1 MAIARQLIFSMSLN
15 EDKLSVGGFYSWA
28 QVVDGNSDGATFSC
42 AYIPPA
48 KATSIAMIQPRAFLG
63 TMGADVM
70 LQTFHEGKTQD
81 GESDINAYAI
91 TNMISPALAN
101 AQNTNAGSEP
111 LEICRWVNLEMANI
125 NALAKGIV
133 VQYAV
138 EAESPHLVSPVW
150 QDMYYDTGNN
160 RAFFPR
166 CLARWIHLK
175 ITDTTM
181 LINTDIWGAFVLG
194 FYPLGTRDQGARN

>member
-15 EDKLSVGGFYSWA
+15 EDKVSVGGFYSYA
-28 QVVDGNSDGATFSC
+28 QIVDGNATGSVFSC
-42 AYIPPA
+42 AYTPPA
-48 KATSIAMIQPRAFLG
+48 KATNIAMIQPRAFLG
-63 TMGADVM
+63 TIGSDMM

-81 GESDINAYAI
+81 GDSDINAYAI

-111 LEICRWVNLEMANI
+111 LEICRWINLEMANI

-138 EAESPHLVSPVW
+138 EAESPHLVSPTW
-150 QDMYYDTGNN
+150 QDMHYDTGNN

-175 ITDTTM
+175 ITDATM
-181 LINTDIWGAFVLG
+181 LINTDVWGAFVLG
-194 FYPLGTRDQGARN
+194 FYPLGTRDQGAKN